1 MPEDGCSHSIV
12 RAIIKVTG
20 FPGGA
25 GGKESASKAGDT
37 RDSGSIPGSGRSL
50 TGGHGNSLQYSC
62 LENLMERGTWKA
74 WRATVY
80 RIERVRHDQ
89 SDLAHTRILKALSN

>member
-1 MPEDGCSHSIV
+1 MV
-12 RAIIKVTG
+12 RVIKNS
-20 FPGGA
+20 F
-25 GGKESASKAGDT
+25 ASAGDEK
-37 RDSGSIPGSGRSL
+37 DMGSIPGSGRSL

-89 SDLAHTRILKALSN
+89 SDLAHTRILKALST

>member
-37 RDSGSIPGSGRSL
+37 RDSGSVPGWGRSL
-50 TGGHGNSLQYSC
+50 RGGHGNSLQYSG
-62 LENLMERGTWKA
+62 LGKPMDTGA
-74 WRATVY
+74 WQATVHGFSESGMPVSM
-80 RIERVRHDQ
+80 RT
-89 SDLAHTRILKALSN
+89 HTP